1 MSLTG
6 ILGEERPMESSD
18 TAMNSHDNELE
29 ELVLRESI
37 LSATGLNLDS
47 LQISIKGDPSLRE
60 TSLERKKYES
70 PVDRVIDP
78 LIENLQDVLL
88 NRTTYR
94 IFIGFNSGEIRTNS
108 IFDPLRQEIHAAEKM
123 ADKAYIDRH
132 FPKISYAEKI
142 EAMRDIYNVIL
153 NSKWFDR
160 FPNHWKNIFIKRHKS
175 WEPMTQDEINTVMS
189 SVKTLRNLPDLYLR
203 NITVCIVQDMI
214 RMQFN
219 CDGTQIIS
227 AENYQKFIEQN
238 LPV

>member
-1 MSLTG
+1 MILTG
-6 ILGEERPMESSD
+6 NMGEVSSMD
-18 TAMNSHDNELE
+18 PNDKTMNSHDNELE
-29 ELVLRESI
+29 ELVLRETI
-37 LSATGLNLDS
+37 LSATGLNQNS
-47 LQISIKGDPSLRE
+47 LEISIKGDPSLRE

-78 LIENLQDVLL
+78 LMENLLDVLL

-94 IFIGFNSGEIRTNS
+94 IFIGFNSGEIGTFS

-132 FPKISYAEKI
+132 FPKISYEEKI
-142 EAMRDIYNVIL
+142 EAMRDIYNAIL

-175 WEPMTQDEINTVMS
+175 WEPMTKDEIKTIMT
-189 SVKTLRNLPDLYLR
+189 SVKTMRSLPDLYLR
-203 NITVCIVQDMI
+203 NITVCVVQDMI

-238 LPV
+238 LPA